1 MSVLWVVV
9 DQEGLN
15 NSAFFGRE
23 RADPSTIT
31 FVSQLSTINLIQELQ
46 SLVTRLD
53 LTVMCQDSPTGAFF
67 RARSRSIN
75 CFESKKTM
83 NFSIKFS
90 GKRD

>member
-15 NSAFFGRE
+15 DSAFFGRE

-31 FVSQLSTINLIQELQ
+31 FVGDLGAIKLIQEWQ
-46 SLVTRLD
+46 SLVAGFD
-53 LTVMCQDSPTGAFF
+53 LAIMCQNSPASGLV
-67 RARSRSIN
+67 RAGRGTIN
-75 CFESKKTM
+75 GFKSKETM

-90 GKRD
+90 GK